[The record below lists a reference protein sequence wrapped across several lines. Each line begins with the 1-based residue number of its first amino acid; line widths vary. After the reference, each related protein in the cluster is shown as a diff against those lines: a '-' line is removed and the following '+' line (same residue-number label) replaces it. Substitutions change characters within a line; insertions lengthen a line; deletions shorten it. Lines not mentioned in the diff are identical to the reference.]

1 MIEKRGCGMSIVQVD
16 QDTFRLPTRARQAH
30 KGDFGRVYVLGGSVG
45 YTGAPVFAANAAV
58 RTGSGLVFLGVPKEI
73 WSVAA
78 VKCNEAM
85 PHPLDT
91 DIDAVYAR
99 MAACDAV
106 LIGPGLGQSSG
117 ARELVHKLLPRLE
130 LPLVLDADG
139 LNVLAGELHLLTGRA
154 APTVITPHEGEFAR
168 LTGIALP
175 VSDRVEAARSFA
187 EEHGCVVVLKG
198 HRTVTAAPDGRVW
211 INTSGNP
218 GMAKGGSGDVLAG
231 MILSLIGQGIPVAE
245 SAAMAVWLHGRAGDF
260 AADALGEYAM
270 TPTDLMT
277 FLPRALMELS
287 E

>member
-1 MIEKRGCGMSIVQVD
+1 MSIVQVN
-16 QDTFRLPTRARQAH
+16 QDTFRLPVRARQSH

-58 RTGSGLVFLGVPKEI
+58 RTGSGLVFLGVPEEI
-73 WSVAA
+73 WSVVAA
-78 VKCNEAM
+78 KCNEAM
-85 PHPLDT
+85 PYPLDENK
-91 DIDAVYAR
+91 DKVYER
-99 MAACDAV
+99 MSCCDAT
-106 LIGPGLGQSSG
+106 LIGPGLGQSTG
-117 ARELVHKLLPRLE
+117 VRDLVHNLLPRLE
-130 LPLVLDADG
+130 VPLVLDADG
-139 LNVLAGELHLLTGRA
+139 LNVLEGQTQLLAGRT

-168 LTGIALP
+168 LTGLALP

-198 HRTVTAAPDGRVW
+198 HRTVTAAPDGRIW

-231 MILSLIGQGIPVAE
+231 MILSLIGQGFPVPE

-270 TPTDLMT
+270 TPTDLMA